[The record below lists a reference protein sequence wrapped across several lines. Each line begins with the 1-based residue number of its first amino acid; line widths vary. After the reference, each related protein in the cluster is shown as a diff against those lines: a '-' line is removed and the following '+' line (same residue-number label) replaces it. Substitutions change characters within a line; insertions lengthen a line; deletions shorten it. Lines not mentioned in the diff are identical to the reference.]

1 MEGATAFRLQSE
13 EEFAGL
19 VDRMASTPDACEQLA
34 ELLREDHPCY
44 DQRGSAAIVRMR
56 GWVLRSLA
64 GRLTDAALVF
74 VLEEIETGADPYLV
88 AAAARALRSYPH
100 TRPAFAS
107 CLIRSVNNIRYRN
120 ELVTFD
126 AYGEYADSSNGTT
139 PLQELFSTLAWLGPS
154 AREALPEL
162 EALRAQPGNLHRRL
176 KADLDHVIAAIRS
189 NESEQQQS
197 DSCCEFPRA
206 LHILSWLPRLRP
218 SSEPIDDVVFEDH
231 NGEAMTFAEF
241 FRGRTAI
248 VAFFYTRCDNPM
260 KCSLTITRLA
270 RVQRLLETKGL
281 AGQVRTAAITY
292 DPAFDIPDRLRVY
305 GRDRGLCMD
314 SENRLL
320 RATGNFNTLRA
331 HFKLGVN
338 FVESLVNRHRIE
350 IYILDQQGRVAT
362 SFQRLHW
369 DEQQVVDRA
378 IEVRSEKP
386 EEERD
391 PILHSIPASRKVT
404 SPLFGSVA
412 SVGLALFP
420 KCPVCWSAYM
430 SLLGIA
436 GLEQIPYSPWQ
447 PLLILVMLVNLASV
461 WIRGRTTGRWSALY
475 LVSAGCA
482 AILLSRTGDYGPG
495 LSVLGV
501 VLTLSGSLWNA
512 IDWRPE
518 FRGQTTPNIGS
529 RLDS

>member
-1 MEGATAFRLQSE
+1 MAGSGAAAIRLQSE
-13 EEFAGL
+13 EEFAAR
-19 VDRMASTPDACEQLA
+19 VDRVASTPDACEQLA
-34 ELLREDHPCY
+34 ELLQEEHPCY

-64 GRLTDAALVF
+64 GGLTDAALIF

-100 TRPAFAS
+100 PRPEFAS
-107 CLIRSVNNIRYRN
+107 CLMRAVNNIRYRN
-120 ELVTFD
+120 ERVTFD
-126 AYGEYADSSNGTT
+126 SYGGYADTSNGTT

-154 AREALPEL
+154 AREILPDL
-162 EALRAQPGNLHRRL
+162 ESLRAQPGNLHRRL
-176 KADLDHVIAAIRS
+176 KVDLDHVIAAIRS
-189 NESEQQQS
+189 NESQQQQK
-197 DSCCEFPRA
+197 DSCCELPRA
-206 LHILSWLPRLRP
+206 LHILSWLPRLRR
-218 SSEPIDDVVFEDH
+218 SSDPIEDAVFEDH
-231 NGEAMTFAEF
+231 NGQAITFAEF
-241 FRGRTAI
+241 FRDRTAI

-270 RVQRLLETKGL
+270 RVQRLLESKGL

-350 IYILDQQGRVAT
+350 IYILDRQGRVAA

-369 DEQQVVDRA
+369 DEQQVVDRV
-378 IEVRSEKP
+378 IEIRNEEP
-386 EEERD
+386 EEEKD
-391 PILHSIPASRKVT
+391 PIPRSIPANGRVAP
-404 SPLFGSVA
+404 PLLGSVA
-412 SVGLALFP
+412 SVGLAFFP
-420 KCPVCWSAYM
+420 KCPVCWAAYL
-430 SLLGIA
+430 SSLGIA
-436 GLEQIPYSPWQ
+436 GLEQSAFSPWLQ

-461 WIRGRTTGRWSALY
+461 WIRGRTTGRWGALC
-475 LVSAGCA
+475 LVSAGSA
-482 AILLSRTGDYGPG
+482 AILLSQTGVYGSTPA
-495 LSVLGV
+495 VLGV
-501 VLTLSGSLWNA
+501 MLTLAGSVWNA
-512 IDWRPE
+512 IDWRPD
-518 FRGQTTPNIGS
+518 FRGKTT
-529 RLDS
+529 